1 MNNERDFKGVWI
13 RKEIYLDERL
23 SALDKIV
30 FAEIDSLDG
39 KDGCFCTNEY
49 LADFCQCGERTVSL
63 SISKL
68 VKLGLVRMESFDG
81 RMRILRSCLANL
93 ARQTSKNC
101 EADGNIPISNEN
113 NTIIKTQKRL
123 EKAAEKDESKNPYGT
138 FSNVLLTD
146 GEVADLKKRFGSE
159 WKDKVDYFSERI
171 KCKGYKYKSHHAA
184 ILAWE
189 REKNGGKLNAE
200 REYF

>member
-1 MNNERDFKGVWI
+1 MNDSRDFKGIWI

-49 LADFCQCGERTVSL
+49 LAEFCQCGERTVSQ

-68 VKLGLVRMESFDG
+68 VKLGLVKLESFDG
-81 RMRILRSCLANL
+81 RTRILRSCLADF

-101 EADGNIPISNEN
+101 EADGNIPISNNN
-113 NTIIKTQKRL
+113 NTIIKAQERL
-123 EKAAEKDESKNPYGT
+123 ERAQRKEESKNPYGT
-138 FSNVLLTD
+138 FNNVLLTD
-146 GEVADLKKRFGSE
+146 EEIADLKKRFGGD
-159 WKDKVDYFSERI
+159 WKNKVDSLSEYI
-171 KCKGYKYKSHHAA
+171 KSTGRKYSSHHAT
-184 ILAWE
+184 ILSWE
-189 REKNGGKLNAE
+189 RRKNGGKLNAE